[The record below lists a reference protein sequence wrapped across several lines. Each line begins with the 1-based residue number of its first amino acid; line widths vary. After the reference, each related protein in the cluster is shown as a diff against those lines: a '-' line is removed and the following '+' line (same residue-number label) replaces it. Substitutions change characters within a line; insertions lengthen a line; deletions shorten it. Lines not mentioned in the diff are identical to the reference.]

1 MEEQHQL
8 RSKGRVALN
17 LDSNVDL
24 KFEQNE
30 EKERLILEDPEDFN
44 KVDSF
49 VLLKNM
55 EKQIQESAQQRPLE
69 KELRI
74 QDFSCHVKIY
84 FRKMNMNR
92 WLKKIVEQVVQDHNK
107 GRKRS

>member
-1 MEEQHQL
+1 M
-8 RSKGRVALN
+8 VN

-24 KFEQNE
+24 KFERNE

-44 KVDSF
+44 KVDSL

-55 EKQIQESAQQRPLE
+55 ERQIEESAQQRSLE
-69 KELRI
+69 KELRV
-74 QDFSCHVKIY
+74 QDFSCHGEDLYSEIEHEQMVKKG
-84 FRKMNMNR
+84 RG
-92 WLKKIVEQVVQDHNK
+92 QVVQDHDK